1 MSTNRKLATLA
12 AGFAILLA
20 PMAGAAAESR
30 THHRQIVKKPR
41 YRPVRV
47 ANDSTWRHRTGKGWD
62 NTCHNIP
69 YLINMYACD
78 AK

>member
-1 MSTNRKLATLA
+1 MSATSKLAALA

-20 PMAGAAAESR
+20 PMAGAAAETR
-30 THHRQIVKKPR
+30 VHHRHIAKRTQ

-47 ANDSTWRHRTGKGWD
+47 ASESGWRHRIGKGWD

-69 YLINMYACD
+69 YLPNMYACD